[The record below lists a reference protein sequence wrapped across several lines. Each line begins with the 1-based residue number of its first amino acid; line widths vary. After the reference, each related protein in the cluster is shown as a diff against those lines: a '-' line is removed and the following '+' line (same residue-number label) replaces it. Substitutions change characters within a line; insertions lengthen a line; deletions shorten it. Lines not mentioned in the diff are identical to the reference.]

1 MNTTLMKRS
10 GNYIIM
16 EKGSCGYVRQR
27 EKDEMIIKK
36 KIMMIN
42 KEQRGK
48 TEWKRHSAFNNK
60 RR

>member
-1 MNTTLMKRS
+1 MKRS

-48 TEWKRHSAFNNK
+48 SSGKGIQHLITRGDENL
-60 RR
+60 

>member
-1 MNTTLMKRS
+1 MKRS

-48 TEWKRHSAFNNK
+48 SKEWKKQAAFNNK

>member
-1 MNTTLMKRS
+1 MKRS

-48 TEWKRHSAFNNK
+48 SKEWKKHAAFNNK

>member
-1 MNTTLMKRS
+1 MKRS

-48 TEWKRHSAFNNK
+48 SKEWKKHAVFNNK